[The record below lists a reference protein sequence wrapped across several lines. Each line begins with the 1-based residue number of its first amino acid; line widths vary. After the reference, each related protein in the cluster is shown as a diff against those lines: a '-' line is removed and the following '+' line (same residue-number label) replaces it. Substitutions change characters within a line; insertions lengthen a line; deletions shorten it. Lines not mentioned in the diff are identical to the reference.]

1 MQQTDTTDG
10 LNIDQVLY
18 ELKKYTT
25 SRPLDNSVLVH
36 CADFDFL
43 TENIFDKGSNIFVN
57 RHVYSANTAITR
69 LHRHNFFEINY
80 VMKGKCTQ
88 NINNLHTVVLNEGDM
103 CIMNPMVKHS
113 LTIENDDNYI
123 VNILIKN
130 NLFYSTFLTLL
141 SSEQNMTGF
150 FMNYMLSQ
158 DLESNY
164 QIFPV
169 GPHSAIKDT
178 VYRIINE
185 YMGKEN
191 YHETVIV
198 SLLIILFSLTNRE
211 NEKIRSTDIFKN
223 KVDAKL
229 IAFYQYMSIHYAT
242 ATLESTA
249 DYLHFTP
256 NYLSAYI
263 KKHTGKSFRYVLEQI
278 KLSHATNYLLNSSM
292 SVSEIS
298 EVLGFKQPCN
308 FYSLIKKYYGMTPSE
323 FRQKN

>member
-1 MQQTDTTDG
+1 MSLDKASND
-10 LNIDQVLY
+10 LNIDKILY

-25 SRPLDNSVLVH
+25 SRPLDDTVLVH
-36 CADFDFL
+36 YEDYDFL
-43 TENIFDKGSNIFVN
+43 TENIFDKDSNIFVN
-57 RHVYSANTAITR
+57 RHIYSANTNLNR

-88 NINNLHTVVLNEGDM
+88 NINNHNTVILNEGDM
-103 CIMNPMVKHS
+103 CIMNPMVKHN
-113 LTIENDDNYI
+113 LMIENDDNYI
-123 VNILIKN
+123 INILIKS

-141 SSEQNMTGF
+141 SSEQNMASF

-164 QIFPV
+164 QIFPI
-169 GPHSAIKDT
+169 GPNSAIKDT
-178 VYRIINE
+178 VFRIINE
-185 YMGKEN
+185 YMQKEN

-211 NEKIRSTDIFKN
+211 NEKLYSTNEFKN
-223 KVDAKL
+223 KTESKL
-229 IAFYQYMSIHYAT
+229 NAFFQYLSLNYAT
-242 ATLESTA
+242 ATLESAA

-263 KKHTGKSFRYVLEQI
+263 KRHTGKSFRYVLEQI
-278 KLSHATNYLLNSSM
+278 KLSHATNYLLNTNM
-292 SVSEIS
+292 SISDIS

-308 FYSLIKKYYGMTPSE
+308 FYNLIKKYYDITPSE
-323 FRQKN
+323 FRLRN